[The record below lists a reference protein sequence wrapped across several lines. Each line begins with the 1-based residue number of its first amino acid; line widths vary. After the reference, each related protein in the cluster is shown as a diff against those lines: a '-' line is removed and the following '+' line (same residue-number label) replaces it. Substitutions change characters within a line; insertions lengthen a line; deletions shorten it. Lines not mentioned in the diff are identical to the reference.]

1 MSKPFNKP
9 LHTDIIK
16 LRDLSAEG
24 KKSAYRVLFEQIKK
38 KYDLSQSTVYEEM
51 RKETPG
57 AYKKS
62 SRGPA
67 LVNIS
72 KRELELVAGAI
83 IRKESGAQIC
93 RWLSVQLGFVYSK
106 HRLARARETLAQNA
120 ARIQEEKSKVIPCR
134 LGSPET
140 LARMEKMDKMKEEA
154 AKLAEYR
161 GLEQAL
167 YADAN
172 DTRRFFFILAGLD
185 LTDPKA
191 VIRLQIG
198 EKEYDVSVLVI
209 KEALEH
215 IAQSAGSGGKDI
227 YTACRFDIETLL
239 ISKLRGARNGN
250 YLSPGDFKQL
260 VAIHKTLSPVHS
272 GAPADSDSDYL
283 ASVSAHNSAG
293 GYTLDDVCRVVRHFS
308 PATTGEEVQKFL
320 DAA

>member
-24 KKSAYRVLFEQIKK
+24 KKTAYRVLFEQIKK

-72 KRELELVAGAI
+72 KRELDLVAGAI
-83 IRKESGAQIC
+83 IRKESAAQMC

-106 HRLARARETLAQNA
+106 RRLARARETLAQNA
-120 ARIQEEKSKVIPCR
+120 ARIQEERSKVIACR

-140 LARMEKMDKMKEEA
+140 FAKLDKMKEEA
-154 AKLAEYR
+154 AKLEEYR

-185 LTDPKA
+185 LSDTSA

-215 IAQSAGSGGKDI
+215 IAQSASSGGKDI

-239 ISKLRGARNGN
+239 ITKLRSARSGN
-250 YLSPGDFKQL
+250 YISSHDFKQL
-260 VAIHKTLSPVHS
+260 VAIHKTLSPVQT
-272 GAPADSDSDYL
+272 GAAADSDSDTRT
-283 ASVSAHNSAG
+283 SGSFHNSAG
-293 GYTLDDVCRVVRHFS
+293 GYTLDDVCKVVSHFS
-308 PATTGEEVQKFL
+308 PATTSEEVRKFL